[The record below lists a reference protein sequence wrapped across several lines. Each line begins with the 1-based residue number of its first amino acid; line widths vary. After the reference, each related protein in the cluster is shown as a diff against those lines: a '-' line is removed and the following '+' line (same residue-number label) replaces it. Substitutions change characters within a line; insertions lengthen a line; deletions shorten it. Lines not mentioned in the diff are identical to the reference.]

1 MLCGF
6 AAHRSKCNIVQP
18 STTRCVGVRS
28 ASLQMQLDGL
38 RNSFEY
44 ISDYVN
50 IYGLKIWQARPPMRF
65 IEAIRSGPFPL
76 RPIPT

>member
-1 MLCGF
+1 
-6 AAHRSKCNIVQP
+6 
-18 STTRCVGVRS
+18 
-28 ASLQMQLDGL
+28 MQLDGL

-50 IYGLKIWQARPPMRF
+50 IYGLKIWQAHPLRRF

-76 RPIPT
+76 RPLPLRPIPA

>member
-1 MLCGF
+1 
-6 AAHRSKCNIVQP
+6 
-18 STTRCVGVRS
+18 
-28 ASLQMQLDGL
+28 MQLDGL

-65 IEAIRSGPFPL
+65 IEAIRSDRFPL
-76 RPIPT
+76 RPLPG